1 MNKDIHK
8 INNYIRNNTRISNE
22 DRTLFIAI
30 LLIGIKDDLF
40 ININIDEIL
49 SILHKILDNYDIQ
62 TDIFQSLISRKD
74 KEHIYNLIKLIDEIY
89 QTNKSIDLLNTFYM
103 EFAKYNNSDGKSLG
117 IVLTPHHIV
126 RLMSEILNINSNDI
140 VLDLCA
146 GTGSFLLEAYKY
158 KPKQI
163 IGCEYQ
169 HKLCMLFKCNIIIKG
184 IINYILI
191 KGNCFDNIFKST
203 KSLIN
208 PPYGTKQNNELEF
221 VVKQI
226 ESLEIDGECCAII
239 PIGKVL
245 NNKTNNKYKKQI
257 LSISILK
264 SIIICRESIFYPN
277 ASVGCVIVHFKKTS
291 FIIENN
297 LTGIIDYRN
306 DGFIPKSG
314 NGYVKSDNFEEIYNN
329 TINEIRSPI
338 IQKILKYDDDWYN
351 TFIIE
356 DKKINLKKLKL
367 SKLELNYINTKFN
380 ILNIDSDSDHNDIEF
395 KKFEL
400 SYLFD
405 ILKKPKEKYTEQ
417 TKKVY
422 MISAKNNNN
431 GVDSIIDSNEK
442 TFKGNKLVLITGGN
456 GGAGLC
462 YYQKNDFNIKSA
474 TVVLSPKNIIMNDHI
489 GLYLSQLLSK
499 NKEIYSRY
507 NTWTQKKIK
516 STIINL
522 PINQDESINYNY
534 IESLFE

>member
-22 DRTLFIAI
+22 DKTLFIAI
-30 LLIGIKDDLF
+30 LIIGIKDNLF
-40 ININIDEIL
+40 IDINTTEIL
-49 SILHKILDNYDIQ
+49 HILHKILNNYDIQ
-62 TDIFQSLISRKD
+62 TDIFQSLISHKD
-74 KEHIYNLIKLIDEIY
+74 KVHIYNLIKLIDEIY
-89 QTNKSIDLLNTFYM
+89 QTNKSIDLLNKFYM

-140 VLDLCA
+140 VLDLCT

-158 KPKQI
+158 NPKQI

-184 IINYILI
+184 IVNYVLI

-221 VVKQI
+221 IIKQI
-226 ESLEIDGECCAII
+226 ESLELDGECCAII

-257 LSISILK
+257 LSKSILK
-264 SIIICRESIFYPN
+264 NIIICRESIFYPN
-277 ASVGCVIVHFKKTS
+277 ASVGCVIVHFKKTA
-291 FIIENN
+291 FVIENN

-306 DGFIPKSG
+306 DGFIQKSG
-314 NGYVKSDNFEEIYNN
+314 NGYIKSDNFEEIYNN
-329 TINEIRSPI
+329 IINEIKLPTM
-338 IQKILKYDDDWYN
+338 QKILKYDDDWYN

-367 SKLELNYINTKFN
+367 SKLELNYINSKFN

-395 KKFEL
+395 KNFEL

-431 GVDSIIDSNEK
+431 GIDSIIDSNEK

-474 TVVLSPKNIIMNDHI
+474 TIVLSPKNIIINDHV